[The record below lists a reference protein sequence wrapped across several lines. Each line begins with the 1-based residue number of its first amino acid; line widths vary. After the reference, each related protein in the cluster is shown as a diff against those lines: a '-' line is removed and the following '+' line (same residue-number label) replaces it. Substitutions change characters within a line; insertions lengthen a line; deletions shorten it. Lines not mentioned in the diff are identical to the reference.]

1 MSARRLATA
10 ALLAASLAVLAGCQ
24 PGDGLGDLMGAQAP
38 LSPGIVKLIRASNM
52 GENSPIL
59 IRLYKEESE
68 LEVWKQKTDGSFA
81 LLKTYPICAWSGKLG
96 PKQKEGDRQAPEGF
110 YNIGP
115 GQLNPTSNYHLALD
129 IGYPNVY
136 DKANGFTGEHLM
148 VHGSCN
154 SSGCYAMDNW
164 QVEELYALARKAFEG
179 GQRNF
184 QFQAMPFRMTPKNM
198 ARHRNSEHYA
208 FWKMLKD
215 GADRFEM
222 TKKPVAVGVCEKRYV
237 FDETL
242 ADGRKLTPEG
252 ECPALQDP
260 AEIVAK
266 RMADEEL
273 EKQIAATMAPT
284 DFAVPVSTSYKT
296 GSPITAEAYAAEQHR
311 REGYDRDGKP
321 TTAKTS
327 MFKNLLQKKT
337 PAEKD
342 D

>member
-1 MSARRLATA
+1 MSVRRLAA
-10 ALLAASLAVLAGCQ
+10 AAVLAVSLAALSGCQ
-24 PGDGLGDLMGAQAP
+24 QGVDLGDLMGAQAP
-38 LSPGIVKLIRASNM
+38 LSPGMVKLIRAGDM

-59 IRLYKEESE
+59 VRLYKEESE

-96 PKQKEGDRQAPEGF
+96 PKKVEGDRQAPEGF
-110 YNIGP
+110 YNIGA
-115 GQLNPTSNYHLALD
+115 GQLNPASNYHLALD

-154 SSGCYAMDNW
+154 SSGCYAMDDW

-179 GQRNF
+179 GQRSF

-215 GADRFEM
+215 GSDRFDL

-252 ECPALQDP
+252 ECPAIQDP

-266 RMADEEL
+266 RLADEEL

-284 DFAVPVSTSYKT
+284 DFAVPVSTTYKT

-311 REGYDRDGKP
+311 REGYDRDGNP
-321 TTAKTS
+321 ITAKTS
-327 MFKNLLQKKT
+327 MFKNLLQKKP
-337 PAEKD
+337 PAEKSD
-342 D
+342 